1 MPDERWRFP
10 IAVQA
15 VTVAVAVVNMA
26 VIKVLFVATFAYPLI
41 ALAAV
46 LAVLLAG
53 RPSSVMLSTTD
64 GLVEMRAGFIRQRIP
79 LQQISSAVVKRTGV
93 TITAVGGRQVSL
105 CTNWLVGWLHV
116 ATPAHQI
123 ISGVSRAIED
133 ARDARERAGRPYNPA
148 GPVVNATRS
157 NRAMVGL
164 AAIGFVAIV
173 AAFLVRFSWPNPVIT
188 VLAVMFAV
196 YIGLTGA
203 FLVIFAVWIMSAE
216 RGPSSRDRVNR
227 TNP

>member
-1 MPDERWRFP
+1 MAIIPRMPDERWRFP

-26 VIKVLFVATFAYPLI
+26 VIKVLFVADFGYPLI

-46 LAVLLAG
+46 LTVLLAG

-64 GLVEMRAGFIRQRIP
+64 GIVEMRAGFIRQRIP

-93 TITAVGGRQVSL
+93 AITAVGGRQVSL
-105 CTNWLVGWLHV
+105 CTNWLISWLHI

-123 ISGVSRAIED
+123 VSGISRAIED
-133 ARDARERAGRPYNPA
+133 ARDAQERSGRLYQPA
-148 GPVVNATRS
+148 GPVVLATRS
-157 NRAMVGL
+157 NRAMLGL
-164 AAIGFVAIV
+164 AALGFVAIM
-173 AAFLVRFSWPNPVIT
+173 AAFLVRFTWPNPVIT

-196 YIGLTGA
+196 YIGLTGL
-203 FLVIFAVWIMSAE
+203 FLVVFAVWIMSAE
-216 RGPSSRDRVNR
+216 GGPSRS
-227 TNP
+227 